1 MRPKATSVA
10 VLSHAVAPTARTIRW
25 APSLLLSVLLA
36 VVGALTA
43 ASSRPAGPFLVVA
56 AAALAGAA
64 VASLHDPARSLLE
77 AMPVTAMQRRLLRLA
92 AVGVPALVL
101 WTWLVTI
108 LDSDTSPG
116 VGPLVALTAAGTAA
130 VVWGPRDRSLAIG
143 VGLPVGWYV
152 LALVAPASGPVATLA
167 GAWWDHPWR
176 VAGVA
181 VALCVLGRSR

>member
-1 MRPKATSVA
+1 MVSVA
-10 VLSHAVAPTARTIRW
+10 VLSQAVAPTARTIRW
-25 APSLLLSVLLA
+25 APPLLLGVLLA

-43 ASSRPAGPFLVVA
+43 ASSRPSGPFLPVA

-64 VASLHDPARSLLE
+64 LATLHDPARSLLD

-92 AVGVPALVL
+92 AAGVPALVL
-101 WTWLVTI
+101 WTWLVAI
-108 LDSDTSPG
+108 VDSGEVVG

-152 LALVAPASGPVATLA
+152 LGVVAPASGPVAALA
-167 GAWWDHPWR
+167 GAWWDHPWW
-176 VAGVA
+176 VAAAA
-181 VALCVLGRSR
+181 VVLCVLGRSR